1 MFTFSKACNF
11 FCSLGTNFLS
21 WGGRVKK
28 DSNWKIHDKKK
39 QIKSRS
45 PNIWS
50 GDISNQGRLLCYS
63 YWVLTQADNTRE
75 GQQYTRYVGMYI
87 KILTHCA
94 YLIIAHIISS
104 QFYIIVIKLCKV
116 CNYIHVNMYMQVCN
130 ILQFIITMV
139 LIQLC

>member
-45 PNIWS
+45 PTYDQAIYQIRGGYS
-50 GDISNQGRLLCYS
+50 VTHTECSPRQIIQGKANN
-63 YWVLTQADNTRE
+63 TQ
-75 GQQYTRYVGMYI
+75 GM
-87 KILTHCA
+87 
-94 YLIIAHIISS
+94 
-104 QFYIIVIKLCKV
+104 
-116 CNYIHVNMYMQVCN
+116 
-130 ILQFIITMV
+130 
-139 LIQLC
+139 